1 MAASEL
7 LEAARQAAQQ
17 AQRAGANQVAVSAY
31 RVRDVEVEWRDGK
44 LEKISEA
51 TTRGLGVSLYVDGRY
66 STANTSDLRPDALA
80 RFLED
85 AVAMTKALAPDPF
98 RLLPEPELYQGQSSV
113 DLELFDARY
122 DTVTPEHR
130 RTQAQA
136 MEVAAR
142 AVTRA
147 DAILSVTT
155 GFSDRLA
162 ESARVHSNGF
172 EGTRRETSF
181 SAGADVS
188 VLDAD
193 GRRPEDGWY
202 VTSRFLAELP
212 APQLVGTRASERAL
226 ARLGSTKP
234 KSETLPM
241 VLENRAAGGL
251 VSRLLGPLSGAALQQ
266 KRSFLD
272 GKVGQAVGSP
282 LFSVTDAPL
291 LKRGLG
297 SRLFDGEGIA
307 AKPMAIF
314 EKGVLKSYYV
324 DTYYG
329 RKLQRPPTTQGTSNL
344 DWALGKKGLAALL
357 GDVKE
362 GIYVTSFLGGNS
374 NGTTGDFSLGVKGF
388 RIRKGQLAEPVSELN
403 VADNHL
409 ALWKKLVAVG
419 DDPWAWSPL
428 RTPTLV
434 FDAVTFAGV

>member
-1 MAASEL
+1 MAAQEL
-7 LEAARQAAQQ
+7 LEVARQAAQQ

-66 STANTSDLRPDALA
+66 STANTSDLRPDALV

-85 AVAMTKALAPDPF
+85 AVAMTKSLAKDPF

-113 DLELFDARY
+113 DLELDDPRY

-130 RTQAQA
+130 RTQAQS

-142 AVTRA
+142 AVARA

-212 APQLVGTRASERAL
+212 SPELVGKRASERAL
-226 ARLGSTKP
+226 ACLGSTKP

-291 LKRGLG
+291 LRRGLG

-307 AKPMAIF
+307 AKPMALF
-314 EKGVLKSYYV
+314 EKGVLKSYYL

-329 RKLQRPPTTQGTSNL
+329 RKLQRPPTTGGTSNL

-357 GDVKE
+357 ADVKE